1 MSDVIEELSLD
12 VFGNKGFSQEPSSE
26 ENDWEV
32 RPFPDKP
39 FRANEDPEKSLVAH
53 VLTSASGDIYLVA
66 MDIAIQL
73 GSDVKKRVL
82 VEAQMATGDKFLL
95 SISAITPKNH
105 NNDWVSSA
113 QSALKKSMSK
123 MVRVSRASD
132 SYRVIE
138 SQRPCDKAIW
148 SDLTLEEIVE
158 KAFGDQLITDMDH
171 PAIIELLSF

>member
-32 RPFPDKP
+32 RTFPDKP

-53 VLTSASGDIYLVA
+53 VLTSGSGDKYLVA
-66 MDIAIQL
+66 MAIADQL
-73 GSDVKKRVL
+73 VSDVKKRVL
-82 VEAQMATGDKFLL
+82 VEAQMATGEKFLL
-95 SISAITPKNH
+95 STSAITPKNH
-105 NNDWVSSA
+105 NNGWVSSA

-148 SDLTLEEIVE
+148 SDLTLEEIIE
-158 KAFGDQLITDMDH
+158 KAFGDRLITDMDH